1 MQLIDDAD
9 AVRIEPEAP
18 ADRAVIWLHGLGA
31 DGHDFVP
38 VAQMLRFP
46 GRERTRFIFPH
57 APLRPVTING
67 GQPLRAWYDIFG
79 LVEGSPQDEAGIRDS
94 ARVADDYLQRQMAA
108 GIDSRR
114 IVLAGFSQGGAIAL
128 HAGLRFAHPL
138 AGLIGLSTY
147 LPLHDRALD
156 EAAEANRQVRVLLAH
171 GQLDPIVPF
180 AWGEGT
186 RDELQRVGCAVRWL
200 AYPMQHEVC
209 AEEVAAIDAWLGERL
224 A

>member
-1 MQLIDDAD
+1 MTSSAWSR
-9 AVRIEPEAP
+9 VRP
-18 ADRAVIWLHGLGA
+18 
-31 DGHDFVP
+31 
-38 VAQMLRFP
+38 
-46 GRERTRFIFPH
+46 RTRPASAIRR
-57 APLRPVTING
+57 ASRTTTCSVRWRPESI
-67 GQPLRAWYDIFG
+67 RAASSWR
-79 LVEGSPQDEAGIRDS
+79 A
-94 ARVADDYLQRQMAA
+94 
-108 GIDSRR
+108 SRR
-114 IVLAGFSQGGAIAL
+114 GGAIAL